1 MTYKNSQLA
10 VRQVVAKS
18 TESAGLLFDSF
29 WLCCSFFIKLTTCH
43 ATNAVILDP
52 FQANQPLN
60 ALQFFNPLQM
70 FLLRDK
76 LITNSPLARPPRS
89 LRHNFWR
96 QILPIK
102 IIKCPPDSQRS
113 RNSNPKPSLK
123 RETKANAN
131 PNLKKKDVLCF
142 DLTEH
147 HVTFIKIK

>member
-1 MTYKNSQLA
+1 MTYNNPQLA

-18 TESAGLLFDSF
+18 RARSYFSTAFGFVALFSSNSQ
-29 WLCCSFFIKLTTCH
+29 LVTQQM
-43 ATNAVILDP
+43 P

-102 IIKCPPDSQRS
+102 VIKCPPDSQRS

-147 HVTFIKIK
+147 HVTFIKIN